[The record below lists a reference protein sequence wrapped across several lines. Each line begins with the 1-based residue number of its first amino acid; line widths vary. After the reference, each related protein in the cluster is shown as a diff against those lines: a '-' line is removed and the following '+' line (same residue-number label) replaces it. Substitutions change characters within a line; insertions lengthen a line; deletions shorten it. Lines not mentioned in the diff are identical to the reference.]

1 MISLAKLADLA
12 RDNSASGRKGLIGT
26 LTDLF
31 VSSGDDRDEQISL
44 LFGDIVM
51 KVLGQ
56 LEEETRMVLSK
67 RVCREKDA
75 PHELMVRLAN
85 DTFAV
90 AEPVLEHSPTLSSDD
105 LVTIASSASMDH
117 LGAIAGRETVDKAVT
132 KVLVDRGD
140 AMVLTKVAENKGA
153 EFADAS
159 FLKLVEKARTD
170 VSIQAALIK
179 RSDLPDEAAHALLP
193 FLTEELKER
202 VSSLGADN
210 TLVQLLAERAATEV
224 AARTQRLEDAR
235 EQSNALIRDVVSKKT
250 KIDDAVTLF
259 ARADRTAELGMLLAK
274 VSDLPPAA
282 VSQLL
287 FSASD
292 KPLIIL
298 CKANGVTA
306 DAYKDILTMRARRLR
321 IGGLELN
328 AAIQRYA
335 ALTEEGARRSL
346 ETLKQSGSA
355 YGLKTGEDKAQAD
368 AQSQKKNIPFASS
381 RRSSSS

>member
-1 MISLAKLADLA
+1 MINLAKLADLA
-12 RDNSASGRKGLIGT
+12 RDTSAGGRKSLVSM

-31 VSSGDDRDEQISL
+31 VNSGDDRDEQISL
-44 LFGDIVM
+44 LFGDIVL

-56 LEEETRMVLSK
+56 LEEETRIILSK
-67 RVCREKDA
+67 RVCKEKDA
-75 PHELMVRLAN
+75 PRELMVKLAQ
-85 DTFAV
+85 DEFPV
-90 AEPVLEHSPTLSSDD
+90 AGPVLENSPALTSAD
-105 LVTIASSASMDH
+105 LVEIACSASMEH

-132 KVLVDRGD
+132 TVLVDRGD
-140 AMVLTKVAENKGA
+140 TAVLSKVAENQGA

-159 FLKLVEKARTD
+159 FLKLVEKAR
-170 VSIQAALIK
+170 SSEAIQAALIN
-179 RSDLPDEAAHALLP
+179 RTDLPDAAAHALLP

-202 VSSLGADN
+202 VSALGADS

-224 AARTQRLEDAR
+224 AARAHKLEEAR

-250 KIDDAVTLF
+250 KIDDAVILF
-259 ARADRTAELGMLLAK
+259 ARSDRTAELGMLLAK
-274 VSDLPPAA
+274 VSNLPPSA

-306 DAYKDILTMRARRLR
+306 EAYKDILTMRARRLR

-335 ALTEEGARRSL
+335 ALSEDGARRSL
-346 ETLKQSGSA
+346 ETLKQSGA
-355 YGLKTGEDKAQAD
+355 NFGLKTEEEKTEAEAVR
-368 AQSQKKNIPFASS
+368 SKKNIPFASS
-381 RRSSSS
+381 R

>member
-1 MISLAKLADLA
+1 MFNLAKLAELA
-12 RDNSASGRKGLIGT
+12 RDSSAAGRKSLVGT

-44 LFGDIVM
+44 LFGDIVL

-56 LEEETRMVLSK
+56 LEEETRIILSK
-67 RVCREKDA
+67 RVCKEKDA
-75 PHELMVRLAN
+75 PRDLMVKLAQ
-85 DTFAV
+85 DAFPV
-90 AEPVLEHSPTLSSDD
+90 AGPVLENSPALTSDD
-105 LVTIASSASMDH
+105 LVTIASSASMEH

-132 KVLVDRGD
+132 SVLVDRGD
-140 AMVLTKVAENKGA
+140 TSVLSKVAENQGA

-159 FLKLVEKARTD
+159 FLKLVEKAR
-170 VSIQAALIK
+170 SSEAIQAALIN
-179 RSDLPDEAAHALLP
+179 RTDLPEEAAHALLP

-202 VSSLGADN
+202 VSALGADN

-224 AARTQRLEDAR
+224 AARAYKLEEAR

-250 KIDDAVTLF
+250 KIDEAVTLF
-259 ARADRTAELGMLLAK
+259 ARSDRTAELGILLAK
-274 VSDLPPAA
+274 VSNLPPAA

-287 FSASD
+287 FSSSD

-298 CKANGVTA
+298 CKANGVTSE
-306 DAYKDILTMRARRLR
+306 AYKDILTMRARRLR

-335 ALTEEGARRSL
+335 ALSEDGARRSL
-346 ETLKQSGSA
+346 ETLKQSGA
-355 YGLKTGEDKAQAD
+355 NFGLKTEDEKTEAVRT
-368 AQSQKKNIPFASS
+368 KKNIPFASN
-381 RRSSSS
+381 R

>member
-1 MISLAKLADLA
+1 M
-12 RDNSASGRKGLIGT
+12 
-26 LTDLF
+26 
-31 VSSGDDRDEQISL
+31 E
-44 LFGDIVM
+44 
-51 KVLGQ
+51 
-56 LEEETRMVLSK
+56 
-67 RVCREKDA
+67 
-75 PHELMVRLAN
+75 
-85 DTFAV
+85 
-90 AEPVLEHSPTLSSDD
+90 
-105 LVTIASSASMDH
+105 H

-132 KVLVDRGD
+132 TVLVDRGD
-140 AMVLTKVAENKGA
+140 TAVLSKVAENQGA

-159 FLKLVEKARTD
+159 FLKLVEKAR
-170 VSIQAALIK
+170 SSEAIQAALIN
-179 RSDLPDEAAHALLP
+179 RTDLPDAAAHALLP

-202 VSSLGADN
+202 VSALGADS

-224 AARTQRLEDAR
+224 AARAHKLEEAR

-259 ARADRTAELGMLLAK
+259 ARSDRTAELGMLLAK
-274 VSDLPPAA
+274 VSNLPPSA

-306 DAYKDILTMRARRLR
+306 EAYKDILTMRARRLR

-335 ALTEEGARRSL
+335 ALSEDGARRSL
-346 ETLKQSGSA
+346 ETLKQSGA
-355 YGLKTGEDKAQAD
+355 NFGLKTEEEKTEAEAVR
-368 AQSQKKNIPFASS
+368 SKKNIPFASS
-381 RRSSSS
+381 R

>member
-1 MISLAKLADLA
+1 MFNLAKLAELA
-12 RDNSASGRKGLIGT
+12 RDSSAAGRRSLVST

-44 LFGDIVM
+44 LFGDIVL

-56 LEEETRMVLSK
+56 LEEETRIILSK
-67 RVCREKDA
+67 RVCKEKDA
-75 PHELMVRLAN
+75 PRDLMVKLAQ
-85 DTFAV
+85 DAFPV
-90 AEPVLEHSPTLSSDD
+90 AGPVLENSPALTSDD
-105 LVTIASSASMDH
+105 LVAIASSASMEH

-132 KVLVDRGD
+132 SVLVDRGD
-140 AMVLTKVAENKGA
+140 TSVLSKVAENQGA

-159 FLKLVEKARTD
+159 FLKLVDKAR
-170 VSIQAALIK
+170 SSEAIQAALIN
-179 RSDLPDEAAHALLP
+179 RTDLPEEAAHALLP

-202 VSSLGADN
+202 VSALGADS

-224 AARTQRLEDAR
+224 AARAHKLEEAR
-235 EQSNALIRDVVSKKT
+235 EQSNALIRDVVNKKT
-250 KIDDAVTLF
+250 KIDEAVTLF
-259 ARADRTAELGMLLAK
+259 ARSDRTAELGILLAK
-274 VSDLPPAA
+274 VSNLPPAA

-287 FSASD
+287 FSSSD

-306 DAYKDILTMRARRLR
+306 EAYKDILTMRARRLR

-335 ALTEEGARRSL
+335 ALSEDGARRSL
-346 ETLKQSGSA
+346 ETLKQSGA
-355 YGLKTGEDKAQAD
+355 NFGLKTEEERIEAETVR
-368 AQSQKKNIPFASS
+368 SKKNIPFASS
-381 RRSSSS
+381 R